1 MMRFNFEWDPA
12 KARSNR
18 KKHGV
23 SFEVAASVFRDP
35 RALSVFDTDHSEDE
49 SRWITLGVA
58 APGVILIVNHT
69 FEVIDE
75 EIVEI
80 RIFSSRKATK
90 REQKNYA
97 E

>member
-1 MMRFNFEWDPA
+1 M
-12 KARSNR
+12 
-18 KKHGV
+18 
-23 SFEVAASVFRDP
+23 SFELAASVFRDP

-49 SRWITLGVA
+49 GRWITLGVA
-58 APGVILIVNHT
+58 ATDVILIVNHT
-69 FEVIDE
+69 FDAIDE
-75 EIVEI
+75 ETVEI